1 MTSVGTWGSSEAAFP
16 PKEAIITP
24 RECRDLDPW
33 KSHLR
38 RGFVL
43 FLRAVIDVCSAQH
56 TRGFALGGAV
66 LQRGVGRDDEKGSS
80 CRWILLGMGWEL
92 LGQGPTEGAE
102 TQSLEI
108 ITKP

>member
-66 LQRGVGRDDEKGSS
+66 LQRG
-80 CRWILLGMGWEL
+80 WAGMMRRGAPADGFCWEWGGNCWARAPRR
-92 LGQGPTEGAE
+92 GQRLNPW
-102 TQSLEI
+102 
-108 ITKP
+108 K